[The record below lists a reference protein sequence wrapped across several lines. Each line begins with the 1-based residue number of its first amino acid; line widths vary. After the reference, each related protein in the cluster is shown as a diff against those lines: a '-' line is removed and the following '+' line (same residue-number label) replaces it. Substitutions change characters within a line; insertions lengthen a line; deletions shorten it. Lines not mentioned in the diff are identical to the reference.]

1 MEQARN
7 HDWDALVIGAGP
19 AGAIAARQLAIGG
32 AKVLLVDKAKFPRRK
47 VCGCYLNQSGLGSL
61 AAIGL
66 GGLAERLGSPTVQA
80 IRIGIKG
87 RVARLPLPGGAAI
100 SRDVLDTVLAQEAIG
115 AGVDLLAG
123 VAAKVGRVDGSRRH
137 FELRLGN
144 LSVAGR
150 CKAIVV
156 ADGIGGQSLKDCDD
170 IQFET
175 SPSSL
180 IGMSSMSDHLPADYQ
195 PGTIH
200 MAVGRDGYVG
210 ALQLQDG
217 MLDVAAAFQPA
228 ALKRSSPGEL
238 AQQTMNESGLPATV
252 GLDQL
257 RWLGT
262 PPLSKRATSPAAER
276 LFLVGDSAGY
286 VEPFTGEGMSWAMS
300 SGRAV
305 VPFVLKT
312 ILNTAVDG
320 ASDAPALWTQEQR
333 RLLNHRKRACHWLT
347 RALRHPPLVS
357 AGVFTLARM
366 PILASPVVQWMNRTP
381 QPTGC

>member
-1 MEQARN
+1 
-7 HDWDALVIGAGP
+7 
-19 AGAIAARQLAIGG
+19 
-32 AKVLLVDKAKFPRRK
+32 
-47 VCGCYLNQSGLGSL
+47 
-61 AAIGL
+61 
-66 GGLAERLGSPTVQA
+66 
-80 IRIGIKG
+80 
-87 RVARLPLPGGAAI
+87 
-100 SRDVLDTVLAQEAIG
+100 
-115 AGVDLLAG
+115 
-123 VAAKVGRVDGSRRH
+123 
-137 FELRLGN
+137 
-144 LSVAGR
+144 
-150 CKAIVV
+150 
-156 ADGIGGQSLKDCDD
+156 
-170 IQFET
+170 
-175 SPSSL
+175 
-180 IGMSSMSDHLPADYQ
+180 
-195 PGTIH
+195 

-217 MLDVAAAFQPA
+217 LLDVAAAFQPA

-238 AQQTMNESGLPATV
+238 AQQTMDQSGLPATK

-312 ILNTAVDG
+312 ILDSTADD
-320 ASDAPALWTQEQR
+320 AINAPALWTQEQR

-381 QPTGC
+381 QPSEC